1 MKLKLI
7 CSTQAVEK
15 YLRAVILSKLN
26 QFYTRQVCSALLIVN
41 TVLKTSFYMQI
52 MLFKN

>member
-7 CSTQAVEK
+7 CSIQAVEK
-15 YLRAVILSKLN
+15 YLRAATLSKPN
-26 QFYTRQVCSALLIVN
+26 QFYTRQICSALLTVN
-41 TVLKTSFYMQI
+41 TVLNTSFYMQI